1 MSQGLSNILK
11 LLAFILVASMLF
23 LASHYSGKESDR
35 KVTEIRNEYPVI
47 GTTKKD
53 YNGIIDS
60 CTIGNQYIN
69 GKGIY
74 VKIRNGSKFV
84 IPGNTYNSQYKKKD
98 LRDNLQVNDSI
109 YYDYKTN
116 EFYIYRKG
124 QTFYF
129 KLWHE
134 I

>member
-1 MSQGLSNILK
+1 MSRGLSNILK

-53 YNGIIDS
+53 YNGIIKS
-60 CTIGNQYIN
+60 YSIGNRYMKGMEIYIDM
-69 GKGIY
+69 Y
-74 VKIRNGSKFV
+74 NGSKFV

-109 YYDYKTN
+109 YYDYKTD